1 MFKYMYLC
9 RQQRSDSIV
18 KVPRRYAHVC
28 MCTAE
33 SFSERV
39 SELTHPKLPIYSFE
53 IIGTSG
59 WVNSD
64 TLSEKDSAM
73 YICF

>member
-1 MFKYMYLC
+1 MYLC

-53 IIGTSG
+53 IYY
-59 WVNSD
+59 NS
-64 TLSEKDSAM
+64 KQ
-73 YICF
+73 